1 MASTTN
7 DNEDNSEHD
16 SMYLLE
22 TLHVPIAPSNL
33 PISFYSNNAR
43 GESRIIIRR
52 NPRNPLK

>member
-1 MASTTN
+1 MAFTAD
-7 DNEDNSEHD
+7 DNEDNREHD

-52 NPRNPLK
+52 SPRNPLE